1 VCSSDLHTT
10 QAATVLL
17 IDQSRSMGLF
27 GSFTSAKKVAIALDT
42 LIRSRFPRDQFWILG
57 FAGMA
62 ERIKSEDL
70 PYLTWS
76 GGSGTNMQHAF
87 STSRKLLAPYK
98 NATKQILMITDG
110 EPTAHIEGGRPYFS
124 YPPTH
129 RTIQE
134 TLREV
139 RRCTQERIVINTFM
153 LETSHYLLDFIDRL
167 TRINHGR
174 ALYTTP
180 DNLGQ
185 YVLVDY
191 LSNRTKRV
199 RA

>member
-1 VCSSDLHTT
+1 
-10 QAATVLL
+10 
-17 IDQSRSMGLF
+17 
-27 GSFTSAKKVAIALDT
+27 
-42 LIRSRFPRDQFWILG
+42 
-57 FAGMA
+57 
-62 ERIKSEDL
+62 
-70 PYLTWS
+70 
-76 GGSGTNMQHAF
+76 MQHAF